1 MIHLLPTPR
10 KGETACEMMERLPFD
25 DEMRLV
31 FRQVFRQLGAI
42 MEAEVRSG
50 QPMLL
55 AGQFWERI
63 EMSIVE
69 YTMRYCRQAEA
80 ITAQRE
86 RRYWE
91 GEVERLHDML
101 AAERRVVLEL
111 QRCLESDA

>member
-1 MIHLLPTPR
+1 
-10 KGETACEMMERLPFD
+10 
-25 DEMRLV
+25 
-31 FRQVFRQLGAI
+31 
-42 MEAEVRSG
+42 
-50 QPMLL
+50 
-55 AGQFWERI
+55 
-63 EMSIVE
+63 
-69 YTMRYCRQAEA
+69 MRYCRQAEA